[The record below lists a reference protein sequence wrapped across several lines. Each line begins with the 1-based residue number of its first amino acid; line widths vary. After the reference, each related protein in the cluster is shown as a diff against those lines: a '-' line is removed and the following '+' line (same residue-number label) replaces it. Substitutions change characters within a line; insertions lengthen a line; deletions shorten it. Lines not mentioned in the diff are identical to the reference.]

1 MHSAYTSD
9 IASLVHACHE
19 RFLNSTNIVLSRD
32 ISARFDEHGQVLFA
46 SLHRLYAQRFVS
58 HQEFTNWCLQLTAR
72 MAVRLN
78 ERSDA
83 LLILDQKR
91 SKQPD
96 WFTSQNMLGYCAY
109 ADRFAGNLRG
119 INEKI
124 PHLQSLGISYLHL
137 LPFLKARTGENDGG
151 FAVSDFSQ
159 VEPSL
164 GTMADLNQLTA
175 ALRNAGISLC
185 SDLVLNH
192 VADDHPW
199 AIAARNGSDE
209 YRDYFYHYPD
219 RTIPDQFEETLPQI
233 FPQVAPGNFTYI
245 EAMQSWVWTT
255 FYPYQWD
262 LNYSNPAVFAEMSDA
277 MLHLANQG
285 IEAFRL
291 DSTAFLWKRAGT
303 NCMNQPEAHLILQCL
318 RAVAAIVT
326 PGVLLKAEAIVPTQD
341 LPPYLGDLHG
351 LKKECH
357 IAYHSSLMAGAW
369 VAMAEQNVSLLSE
382 VIRSTP
388 DLPPETSW
396 LTYVRCHD
404 DIGWNVLRPE
414 ANQLGGD
421 VQQRLS
427 AVSRFYA
434 GLDNSFA
441 SGASFQASDPSA
453 VHGTVGMASA
463 LCGLQKARS
472 EEEQQAALKRM
483 LLLYGLTLSFGGMP
497 LIYMGDEIAQG
508 NDDHYTN
515 EPAHRL
521 DSRWLHRP
529 IWDVALA
536 SQSVNETSCNGQF
549 LKSLKSLLHLR
560 RRLPQLAARNHRQL
574 LQYEDPSVLLM
585 LRESESQYVL
595 FAGNFSGTEKI
606 LSLTHLQKLLP
617 ALNISHSSLWK
628 NNVCQPADDTLRIGP
643 WEQIWLFPVSQ
654 SD

>member
-1 MHSAYTSD
+1 MHSASTSD

-19 RFLNSTNIVLSRD
+19 RFLNSTDSLLSRD
-32 ISARFDEHGQVLFA
+32 ISTRFDQHGQVLFT

-58 HQEFTNWCLQLTAR
+58 HQEFTNWCLQLTAC
-72 MAVRLN
+72 MAARLT

-83 LLILDQKR
+83 LLILDQQR

-109 ADRFAGNLRG
+109 ADRFAGYLRG

-124 PHLQSLGISYLHL
+124 PHLQSLGVSYLHL

-199 AIAARNGSDE
+199 AIAARNGNDE

-318 RAVAAIVT
+318 RAIAAIVT

-497 LIYMGDEIAQG
+497 LIYMGDEFAQE
-508 NDDHYTN
+508 NDDHYTD

-529 IWDVALA
+529 LWDTALA
-536 SQSVNETSCNGQF
+536 SQSVNETSCSGQF

-574 LQYEDPSVLLM
+574 LQYDDPSVLLM

-606 LSLTHLQKLLP
+606 LSLAHLQKLLP
-617 ALNISHSSLWK
+617 ALNINHSSLWK

-643 WEQIWLFPVSQ
+643 WEQIWLFPLSQ